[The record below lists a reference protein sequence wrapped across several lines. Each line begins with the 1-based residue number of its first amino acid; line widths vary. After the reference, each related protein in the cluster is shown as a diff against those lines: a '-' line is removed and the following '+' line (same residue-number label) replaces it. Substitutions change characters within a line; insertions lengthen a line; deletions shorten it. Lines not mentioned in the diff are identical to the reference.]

1 MGVSQGEA
9 ASLEREQGK
18 EALGEEQGGFR
29 HEPWQEEMVLLS
41 QRPEAINKASGDDRD
56 ILR

>member
-29 HEPWQEEMVLLS
+29 HEPWQVLLS
-41 QRPEAINKASGDDRD
+41 QRREAINKASGDDRD